1 MVDRVVRLHHDWY
14 MSNPLNAS
22 STKREDITLVVR
34 NFNFPMPNAI
44 TSPTN
49 PLVTFNPIVNAISNC
64 SLQSGTLTNVETES
78 TWSNNAVN
86 TNETSSS
93 SQDVDMSDMGLGPDQ
108 KITGYVDFEV
118 YYKNLEIARINGTL
132 PNDIDF

>member
-1 MVDRVVRLHHDWY
+1 
-14 MSNPLNAS
+14 MSASLNAT

-34 NFNFPMPNAI
+34 NFNFLMPKAI

-49 PLVTFNPIVNAISNC
+49 PCVTFNPIVSAISNS
-64 SLQSGTLTNVETES
+64 SLQSGTLTSVETG
-78 TWSNNAVN
+78 SNIAN

-108 KITGYVDFEV
+108 KITAYVDFDV
-118 YYKNLEIARINGTL
+118 YYKNLEIARKSGTL
-132 PNDIDF
+132 PDGIDF